1 MDINTRLILLYIMNF
16 PDANIPLVRKTVKEM
31 REWMTKNNELK
42 EQNIV
47 LYNIEA
53 EKQFKQF
60 SDDYPSLFR
69 LVLENKDL
77 SILNQM
83 MDTIEKINTN
93 KMDKLDGEKLIGER
107 LADEYLYPVVNKKKI
122 KMIFNIYE
130 I

>member
-1 MDINTRLILLYIMNF
+1 MNF